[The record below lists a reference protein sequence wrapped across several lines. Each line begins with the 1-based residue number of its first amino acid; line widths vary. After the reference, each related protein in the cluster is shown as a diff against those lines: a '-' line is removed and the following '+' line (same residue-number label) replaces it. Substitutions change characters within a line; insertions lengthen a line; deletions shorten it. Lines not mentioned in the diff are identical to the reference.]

1 MSSSRMEQI
10 IDEIEEYLDNC
21 KPVPFSQTKITV
33 NKDEIDEMLRELRNK
48 MPDEIKRYQKIISNK
63 DAILA
68 DATSKADQMLEQAKI
83 KTTELVSEHEI
94 MQQAYTEADN
104 IIKEASSQAEQ
115 ILDVAQTQAN
125 DVRADAMLYIDD
137 QLASIENIVAN
148 TLDSYTSRYDGIVNL
163 LQETYDKV
171 RGDRSSLVLPEKS
184 HVEVEDEYSEE
195 EYPEEEYN

>member
-1 MSSSRMEQI
+1 MEQI